1 MASCFFILK
10 QFDDVLLYLSSI
22 KSYFYNDDTFNFNFG
37 QSKAATANFKEAE
50 EVLLSVQSDKL
61 RNDYIYVSCLTR
73 CRKYWLFVCRFDTF
87 LRYYE

>member
-50 EVLLSVQSDKL
+50 EVLLLVQSEKM
-61 RNDYIYVSCLTR
+61 RNHYIYISWLARCCQYLLLILKSKVS
-73 CRKYWLFVCRFDTF
+73 
-87 LRYYE
+87 

>member
-37 QSKAATANFKEAE
+37 QAKAATANFREAE
-50 EVLLSVQSDKL
+50 EVLLLVRQERL
-61 RNDYIYVSCLTR
+61 TNDYVYVSWLAR
-73 CRKYWLFVCRFDTF
+73 CRKYTIPELTEILTL
-87 LRYYE
+87 LRQS